1 MSAIGVDVGGTST
14 EAVIVDDQGLVT
26 AKTSVPTETPGGA
39 AVLDSIIDAIQG
51 LGSEQPGLPVGIG
64 VPGQVDSRGG
74 TVRLAV
80 NLGIDEPYPLAALV
94 RDRLGSP
101 VLLENDVRAA
111 AFGVFDRLRAE
122 GEDPGDLAY
131 VSLGTGVAA
140 GLVIDGVVHRGASGM
155 AGEIGHVVIDREGA
169 LCACG
174 QTGCLETVVSGPS
187 IAAAWRASGGEDTAS
202 ALFQAAAAGD
212 ETAQEVAEIVT
223 ASLAQAIHWLS
234 AAYDVDTIVIGGG
247 VASAGEPLLDMLGY
261 ALTKTAGTS
270 TLANRTLDPTRIR
283 LSPNGDPHGARGA
296 ALLAAR
302 QFDLALTSESKPLG
316 GDE

>member
-14 EAVIVDDQGLVT
+14 EAVLIDDQGLVQ
-26 AKTSVPTETPGGA
+26 AKTSVPTETPGGPV
-39 AVLDSIIDAIQG
+39 VLDSIIDAIQG
-51 LGSEQPGLPVGIG
+51 LGSEQPGVPVGIG
-64 VPGQVDSRGG
+64 IPGQVDSRAG

-111 AFGVFDRLRAE
+111 AFGVYDRLGAE

-155 AGEIGHVVIDREGA
+155 AGEIGHVVIDREGS

-202 ALFQAAAAGD
+202 ALFKAAADGD

-247 VASAGEPLLDMLGY
+247 VASAGEPLLEMLGY

-270 TLANRTLDPTRIR
+270 TLANRTLDPARIR